1 MTRYRITMSD
11 ALRDVQKHI
20 EEASKVPNG
29 HFFKAAYE
37 LPNKK
42 GTIRFTAK
50 GRGMSA
56 PVTLWVK
63 GPKEKDYEEFKTYKN
78 MGAAKKEYKNLK
90 AMAQVDE
97 AKFKHPDAGVP
108 LSVRRARKK
117 KSAAQMKGILQ
128 TRLAIKNITSTRDAA
143 VEKAEKE
150 LPKLEKQLKDKISA
164 YHKKFGEWPTVTE
177 AAVMY
182 EEIEELDEAKFKHP
196 DAGVPLSVR
205 RARKK
210 KSAAQM
216 KKDMKHAEM
225 LSKTNTGK
233 APVDYYRESE
243 IKEVSPPGFKG
254 TVKAMKKHKD
264 IDNPYALAWYMKNKG
279 NIPQYKNKD
288 GTPEK
293 KEKYKNIADKE

>member
-1 MTRYRITMSD
+1 
-11 ALRDVQKHI
+11 
-20 EEASKVPNG
+20 
-29 HFFKAAYE
+29 
-37 LPNKK
+37 
-42 GTIRFTAK
+42 
-50 GRGMSA
+50 MSA

-117 KSAAQMKGILQ
+117 KSAAQMK
-128 TRLAIKNITSTRDAA
+128 
-143 VEKAEKE
+143 
-150 LPKLEKQLKDKISA
+150 
-164 YHKKFGEWPTVTE
+164 
-177 AAVMY
+177 
-182 EEIEELDEAKFKHP
+182 
-196 DAGVPLSVR
+196 
-205 RARKK
+205 
-210 KSAAQM
+210 
-216 KKDMKHAEM
+216 KDMKHADL
-225 LSKTNTGK
+225 LSKANTGK

>member
-117 KSAAQMKGILQ
+117 KSAAQMK
-128 TRLAIKNITSTRDAA
+128 
-143 VEKAEKE
+143 
-150 LPKLEKQLKDKISA
+150 
-164 YHKKFGEWPTVTE
+164 
-177 AAVMY
+177 
-182 EEIEELDEAKFKHP
+182 
-196 DAGVPLSVR
+196 
-205 RARKK
+205 
-210 KSAAQM
+210 
-216 KKDMKHAEM
+216 KDMNHADM
-225 LSKTNTGK
+225 LSKINTGK
-233 APVDYYRESE
+233 APVDYHRESE